1 MSHEAQELVEPGSA
15 KALQSPN
22 DRTPRP
28 GGSDGMLS
36 VIIFRSTREEGVKKV
51 IAAQVDDEHF
61 GKSS

>member
-1 MSHEAQELVEPGSA
+1 
-15 KALQSPN
+15 
-22 DRTPRP
+22 
-28 GGSDGMLS
+28 MLS